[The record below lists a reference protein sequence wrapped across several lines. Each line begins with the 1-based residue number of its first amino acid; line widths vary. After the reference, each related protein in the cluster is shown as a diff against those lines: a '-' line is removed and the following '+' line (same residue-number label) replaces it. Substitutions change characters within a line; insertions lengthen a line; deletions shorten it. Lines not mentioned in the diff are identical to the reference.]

1 MAARHK
7 TPRRLGA
14 WDVLEELGRGGQAG
28 VLKAQR
34 MLVDGTKSQAAIKYV
49 PITEEG
55 SARAVELLAHEY
67 KLLQRLENPH
77 TAKVLDS
84 GIEQWEG
91 VAYAWMATELI
102 RGTDLEVEVQKYG
115 PLAKDQWLD
124 LAFDVMS
131 GLAAAHQEGVIH
143 CDFKPANIMRDSR
156 HSVIIDFGMGSFVR
170 VVDPGDYSGSTPG
183 YQSPEQLDDDFDS
196 QDYEYPVDLFSAGAT
211 LVYAAT
217 GWLPWDVS
225 NEYLAAIKAM
235 NKRGSAEDHRAYM
248 QARKAFRDVLEDT
261 PPRLDGLDEEQLS
274 LVTPLLAFDPRN
286 RGSAAETLEKIRE
299 LLPKESTR
307 KNNKAEYVQRRGVSP
322 GSISSKSSSKR
333 SGVNGGR
340 DVPEKSFGTAL
351 GLATWLGW
359 IGADRWYLGKYGS
372 ALVKTFTYGGFGIWW
387 FVDALSFSNGDV
399 KDGQGREL
407 KNQPTDLLAVKRKT
421 KRNFVLALAA
431 LIGIMIYNAA
441 SGNITVEDTDSSSA
455 SVSSVQIKGQMPDL
469 VGLPLDEAEDLL
481 LNIEVATVDATGDD
495 RSVWVSSNWQVCSQ
509 LPEVGSALSS
519 NTAVELQVVRQS
531 EVCP

>member
-1 MAARHK
+1 MAAKHK

-34 MLVDGTKSQAAIKYV
+34 MLVDGTKTQAAIKYV
-49 PITEEG
+49 PITEASSG
-55 SARAVELLAHEY
+55 RAVELLAHEY
-67 KLLQRLENPH
+67 KLLQRLESPH

-102 RGTDLEVEVQKYG
+102 RGSDLQVEVEKYG
-115 PLAKDQWLD
+115 PLAKDQWID

-170 VVDPGDYSGSTPG
+170 VVDAGDYSGSTPG
-183 YQSPEQLDDDFDS
+183 YQSPEQLDDNFDS

-225 NEYLAAIKAM
+225 NDYSKAIQAM
-235 NKRGSAEDHRAYM
+235 TKRGSAEDLRAYM
-248 QARKAFRDVLEDT
+248 QARKTLREEIENT

-274 LVTPLLAFDPRN
+274 IVTPLLAFDPRN
-286 RGSAAETLEKIRE
+286 RGSAAETLQKVRE

-307 KNNKAEYVQRRGVSP
+307 KNSKTEYVHRRGVSP
-322 GSISSKSSSKR
+322 GSISSKSSPKKSEGDGT
-333 SGVNGGR
+333 S
-340 DVPEKSFGTAL
+340 EKSFGTAL
-351 GLATWLGW
+351 GLATWMGW

-387 FVDALSFSNGDV
+387 FVDALSISNGDV
-399 KDGQGREL
+399 KDAKGRDL

-421 KRNFVLALAA
+421 KRNFAFAIAA
-431 LIGIMIYNAA
+431 LIGITIYNAA
-441 SGNITVEDTDSSSA
+441 SGNITVEDTDSSSV
-455 SVSSVQIKGQMPDL
+455 SNSSVQTSSQMPDL

-481 LNIEVATVDATGDD
+481 LNIEVATVDATGED

-509 LPEVGSALSS
+509 LPELGSALAP
-519 NTAVELQVVRQS
+519 NTSVELQVVRQS
-531 EVCP
+531 EVCPE